1 MNRPHA
7 VPPAPGSRPHRV
19 LYVEGNV
26 DGTIG
31 GSYYSLLFL
40 ASGLDR
46 GRYEPHVTFHQDHA
60 LMPRYEAAGLHPRV
74 LPKPRPFVMPG
85 TGSGTAVPIRVPMR
99 MVQRGVNLVRFLAAA
114 GAHARRLRREG
125 VAVLHLNNSPTRG
138 HDWMLAAR
146 LAGVPCVVHERG
158 INTVFTPMERW
169 LAPRLAAIICIS
181 DASRASLVNAGL
193 ARDNVHVIH
202 NGVDPEKV
210 QPTADPGT
218 VRREL
223 GLDAGDR
230 AVALVGNIRWWKG
243 QDVLVRSI
251 PAVLERVPGFKC
263 LLVGATAEPDRPYEV
278 ALRATIAQLGVERQ
292 VVFTGYRAN
301 PADVLQ
307 VAEIAVHTSVTPEPF
322 GRVLLEGMALRLP
335 IVGSGDGAVPEIV
348 EDGGTGL
355 LFPPGD
361 AASLA
366 ARLLQLLENPER
378 ARAMGEAGYDR
389 LQARFH
395 VQRNVERTMAIYDRA
410 LGRGLEDGRSGDA
423 APGQRPSSRQPTDGR
438 ARD

>member
-1 MNRPHA
+1 MTTPASGAPRPA
-7 VPPAPGSRPHRV
+7 APKV

-40 ASGLDR
+40 AGGLDR
-46 GRYEPHVTFHQDHA
+46 TRYDPHVTFHQDHA
-60 LMPRYEAAGLHPRV
+60 LMPRYEAADVHPRV
-74 LPKPRPFVMPG
+74 LPKPRPLHLPG
-85 TGSGTAVPIRVPMR
+85 TAADAPAVVRAAMR
-99 MVQRGVNLVRFLAAA
+99 MLQRAVNMVRFFAAI
-114 GAHARRLRREG
+114 GGYARRLRREH

-158 INTVFTPMERW
+158 INAVFSRLERW
-169 LAPRLAAIICIS
+169 LGPRLAAIICIS
-181 DASRASLVNAGL
+181 EASRASLVGAGL

-202 NGVDPEKV
+202 NGVDPDRV
-210 QPTADPGT
+210 QPTADPAE

-223 GLDAGDR
+223 GLAPGDR
-230 AVALVGNIRWWKG
+230 AVGLVGNIRSWKG
-243 QDVLVRSI
+243 QDVLVRAI
-251 PAVLERVPGFKC
+251 PAVLARVPDFKV
-263 LLVGATAEPDRPYEV
+263 LLVGATAEPDRPFEIE
-278 ALRATIAQLGVERQ
+278 LRALIAKLGVERQ
-292 VVFTGYRAN
+292 VIFTGYRAN

-348 EDGGTGL
+348 EDGVTGL
-355 LFPPGD
+355 LFPPGNAD
-361 AASLA
+361 VLA
-366 ARLLQLLENPER
+366 EKLLALLEDPAR
-378 ARAMGEAGYDR
+378 SRAMGDAGYAR
-389 LQARFH
+389 LQAHFH

-410 LGRGLEDGRSGDA
+410 L
-423 APGQRPSSRQPTDGR
+423 
-438 ARD
+438 ART